1 MVNLIKGDMKSHLCI
16 SVLFMFSVISLFSQ
30 IPGWASLPAMMAG
43 VELKQDNQSDQ
54 VILSNEIV
62 SIAFNM
68 SNGMYTISDIAS
80 GDLRKQL

>member
-1 MVNLIKGDMKSHLCI
+1 MKSHLCI
-16 SVLFMFSVISLFSQ
+16 FVSLMFSVLSLFSQ
-30 IPGWASLPAMMAG
+30 IPGWASLPVMMAA
-43 VELKQDNQSDQ
+43 VELKSDEQSDQ

-80 GDLRKQL
+80 GDLCKQL